1 MYNIVKRFLSV
12 EQDVSRGCFMDL
24 LKKFNPN
31 LDKIEIS
38 LIRQFDQQVSSI
50 PDIIKLTLGE
60 PDFYTPEHVK
70 QAGIA
75 AIENNQSHYTGMAG
89 LLELRQAASEFMNK
103 KYGLSYAAEDEIL
116 VTVGVTE
123 AISSVLLSILVA
135 GDEVLIPAP
144 AYPGYEPLITLAGG
158 SLVEIDTRANDFV
171 LTPEMLEQ
179 AIVEREGKVKAVILN
194 YPANPT
200 GVTYNRGQ
208 IKALAEVLK
217 KHEVFVIADEVYS
230 ELNYTDQPHVS
241 IAEYAPEQTIVLNG
255 LSKSHAMTGWRI
267 GLIFAA
273 RELVAQIIKTHQY
286 LVTSASTQSQFAAIE
301 ALKNGADDAL
311 PMKKEYLKRRD
322 YIIEK
327 MSDLGFKIIEPD
339 GAFYIFAKIPADL
352 EQDSFKFAVDFAK
365 ENAVA
370 IIPGIAFGQ
379 YGEGFVRLSYAA
391 SMDVIEQA
399 MARLTD
405 YVNKKRG

>member
-1 MYNIVKRFLSV
+1 
-12 EQDVSRGCFMDL
+12 MDL

-89 LLELRQAASEFMNK
+89 LLELRQAASEFLLK
-103 KYGLSYAAEDEIL
+103 KYGLSYAVEDEIL

-171 LTPEMLEQ
+171 LTPEMLDQ
-179 AIVEREGKVKAVILN
+179 AIIEREGKVKAVILN

-200 GVTYNRGQ
+200 GVTYNREQ
-208 IKALAEVLK
+208 IKDLAEVLK

-327 MSDLGFKIIEPD
+327 MSALGFKIIEPD

-405 YVNKKRG
+405 YVTKKRG